1 MKISIISS
9 STRNGRVSHRIAL
22 ALEKAIN
29 STGNEVSIV
38 DLNEVNLPPFEER
51 INILEKPDPKLLD
64 LKEELMKTE
73 AFLFLT
79 PEYNGG
85 ISSGLKNFI
94 DVFAKDPFKHKAVGV
109 VTGSAGA
116 MGGIR
121 AAYQLQQTVLSIHG
135 FPHPSM
141 LTVGKMAEALDEK
154 GNIISDSYAKKQAEF
169 LEDFLDFAKKL
180 KP

>member
-9 STRNGRVSHRIAL
+9 STRSGRISHRIAL

-29 STGNEVSIV
+29 SKGNEVNIV

-51 INILEKPDPKLLD
+51 INIQENPDPKLLE

-79 PEYNGG
+79 PEYNGA

-94 DVFAKDPFKHKAVGV
+94 DVFAKDPFTHKAIGV
-109 VTGSAGA
+109 VTGSTGA

-141 LTVGKMAEALDEK
+141 LTVSKMAEALDEQ
-154 GNIISDSYAKKQAEF
+154 GNIISDTYAKKQAAF
-169 LEDFLDFAKKL
+169 LETFLDFAEKL

>member
-9 STRNGRVSHRIAL
+9 STRSGRVSHRIAL
-22 ALEKAIN
+22 ALEKAIK
-29 STGNEVSIV
+29 GLGHEVNLV
-38 DLNEVNLPPFEER
+38 DLNEVKLPPFEER
-51 INILEKPDPKLLD
+51 VNMLETPDPKLIE

-94 DVFAKDPFKHKAVGV
+94 DVFAKDPFTHKAIGV

-141 LTVGKMAEALDEK
+141 LTVSKMSEVLDEN
-154 GNIISDSYAKKQAEF
+154 GNIISDSYAKKQAAF
-169 LEDFLDFAKKL
+169 LETFLSFAEKL
-180 KP
+180 IA